1 MAVGAIEPTGGG
13 STNLPWDAVQYSST
27 STVRYKPQLSETR
40 ILGVTL
46 AQLANRI
53 TVSHRGANDSRG
65 TKRLAKAMG
74 EGEARTAG
82 ALHRYTPERCRI
94 RFIEFYGLSSTLT
107 KCSGMSA
114 LRVRDESVRVSQF
127 PSSHPLP
134 TSLFLFF
141 LVYWYSPDPSDM
153 GIALQLAHI
162 TK

>member
-1 MAVGAIEPTGGG
+1 MVVGAIEPTGGG

-107 KCSGMSA
+107 KVFGYECSKGS
-114 LRVRDESVRVSQF
+114 R
-127 PSSHPLP
+127 
-134 TSLFLFF
+134 
-141 LVYWYSPDPSDM
+141 
-153 GIALQLAHI
+153 
-162 TK
+162 